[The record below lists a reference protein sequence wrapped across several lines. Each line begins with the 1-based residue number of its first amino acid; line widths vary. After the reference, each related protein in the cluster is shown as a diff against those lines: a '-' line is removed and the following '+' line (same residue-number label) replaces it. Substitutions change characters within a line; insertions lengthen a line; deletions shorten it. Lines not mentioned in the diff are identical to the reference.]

1 MKSRSGC
8 FFGLSKGRLLVPEP
22 HPRRAATHGANTD
35 PHEHNGTQTGG
46 GGGGEWRGGREAE
59 DSPVEYKQQTHIKTH
74 PQSTNSKLG
83 WGVSSRIQSANT
95 AKIDSPA
102 EYNQQTPLRSTHQQ
116 NTNSK
121 PSCRLV
127 LT

>member
-1 MKSRSGC
+1 MEQT
-8 FFGLSKGRLLVPEP
+8 L
-22 HPRRAATHGANTD
+22 THMNTT
-35 PHEHNGTQTGG
+35 EHKLEG
-46 GGGGEWRGGREAE
+46 GGGGEREAE

-102 EYNQQTPLRSTHQQ
+102 EYKQQTQL
-116 NTNSK
+116 
-121 PSCRLV
+121 
-127 LT
+127 